1 MTLTAQATAMR
12 GVPHVSRTEHAVN
25 EARMSARHV
34 CEKGQDAHMSITRD
48 HWFPISPED
57 TKMVMLSS
65 DMDPKSWKEAM
76 ASYDVSDW
84 TEGLREDGLSMGP

>member
-1 MTLTAQATAMR
+1 
-12 GVPHVSRTEHAVN
+12 
-25 EARMSARHV
+25 
-34 CEKGQDAHMSITRD
+34 
-48 HWFPISPED
+48 
-57 TKMVMLSS
+57 MVMLSS